1 MYRKTRPRVL
11 VAVSLFIA
19 VNIVLT
25 RFCSISTPVVR
36 LGFGFVP
43 IAVCGML
50 YGPVW
55 GGIAGGLAD
64 IIGAV
69 LFPIGV
75 YFPGFTISSMLEGAV
90 WGLFLNEEEK
100 GRWRLAAA
108 VGINRLGIGLCLSTY
123 WLTILTGASFAGLLT
138 VRVTQTIIMIPV
150 QYIVL
155 YQIRR
160 RISKLR

>member
-1 MYRKTRPRVL
+1 M
-11 VAVSLFIA
+11 
-19 VNIVLT
+19 
-25 RFCSISTPVVR
+25 
-36 LGFGFVP
+36 
-43 IAVCGML
+43 
-50 YGPVW
+50 
-55 GGIAGGLAD
+55 
-64 IIGAV
+64 
-69 LFPIGV
+69 FPIGV